1 MFSPRPYDVPM
12 SATLA
17 AATTSAR
24 DDGVLPAVTAETLR
38 DRLVPAFLGS
48 RWAGWA
54 GPIGVTVL
62 GFVLRVWGAGS
73 PHDIMFDEIYYVH
86 DAVTM
91 HSDGVEL
98 APNNGDTSGEY
109 VVHPPLGKWMI
120 SLGFYFF
127 HVHMSAYNPASA
139 LSKGKIPPYTY
150 TGAFAWRFM
159 SVVFGSL
166 AILLLAR
173 TARRMT
179 RSNLLGTIAG
189 LLLALDGLE
198 FVQSRMALL
207 DIFLMFWIVAGFACL
222 VRDRDHAREKLA
234 EAVERGDLPG
244 RRVFSGTGWRP
255 WLLMTG
261 ICTGGACATKWD
273 GVWFLPAYALLAV
286 VWEVGARRTAGGDR
300 PWRSTLRQAWW
311 RIPAWMGAVPVAL
324 YTATWTGWFLA
335 GNKAYEHDDFV
346 RPGQNTWQHTIAVLH
361 GWIHYHEDA
370 FKFARTLY
378 SPHPWSSRPIS
389 WLFMSRP
396 VLYYSTGPK
405 AGQQG
410 CKSGTCVRQVLGTG
424 TPAIWLPGV
433 IALVVVTWWAVA
445 RRDWRAS
452 AIAVGFATTF
462 LPWLP
467 FAAYIPGTGSRSR
480 TMFFFYELAGLPF
493 VVLAITLCL
502 GFVLGPPGAALR
514 RRMLGAG
521 LVGVYVALVVV
532 NFWFLFPI
540 LTGGTLSHSQWAI
553 RMLFPSWI

>member
-1 MFSPRPYDVPM
+1 M

-17 AATTSAR
+17 VAGPG
-24 DDGVLPAVTAETLR
+24 DLQPVTAASLR
-38 DRLVPAFLGS
+38 ERLVPPFLGS
-48 RWAGWA
+48 RWVGWA
-54 GPIGVTVL
+54 GPIGATVL
-62 GFVLRVWGAGS
+62 AFILRVWGAGS
-73 PHDIMFDEIYYVH
+73 PHNIMFDEIYYVH

-91 HSDGVEL
+91 HSDGIEL
-98 APNNGDTSGEY
+98 DPHTGDTSGEY

-120 SLGFYFF
+120 SLGLYFF
-127 HVHMSAYNPASA
+127 HVNMSAFNAACQAPKASV
-139 LSKGKIPPYTY
+139 PCYTY
-150 TGAFAWRFM
+150 TGSFGWRFS

-207 DIFLMFWIVAGFACL
+207 DIFLMFWIVAAFACL
-222 VRDRDHAREKLA
+222 VRDRDDVRERLA
-234 EAVERGDLPG
+234 DAVDMGHLPG
-244 RRVFSGTGWRP
+244 HRVFSGTGWRP

-261 ICTGGACATKWD
+261 VCTGAACATKWD
-273 GVWFLPAYALLAV
+273 AVWFLPGFTLLAV
-286 VWEVGARRTAGGDR
+286 VWEIGARRTAGDR
-300 PWRSTLRQAWW
+300 PWRGTWRQAWW
-311 RIPAWMGAVPVAL
+311 RIPAWMGVVPVVL
-324 YTATWTGWFLA
+324 YTATWAGWFLSDD
-335 GNKAYEHDDFV
+335 KHAYERGDFV
-346 RPGQNTWQHTIAVLH
+346 RPGQGTWERAWAVFH

-378 SPHPWSSRPIS
+378 SPHPWSSRPVS
-389 WLFMSRP
+389 WLFVTRP
-396 VLYYSTGPK
+396 VLYFSSGPK
-405 AGQQG
+405 AGDQG
-410 CKSGTCVRQVLGTG
+410 CKVGTCVRQVIGTG

-433 IALVVVTWWAVA
+433 LALIVVTWWAVA

-452 AIAVGFATTF
+452 GIMVGFATTF

-467 FAAYIPGTGSRSR
+467 FAAYFPGTGAKSR

-502 GFVLGPPGAALR
+502 GVVLGPPGAAIR

-521 LVGVYVALVVV
+521 LVGAYVALVVL
-532 NFWFLFPI
+532 NFWFLWPV
-540 LTGGTLSHSQWAI
+540 LTGGTLSHNAWQI